1 MVNTFQ
7 LILLLNDVK
16 VTIKT
21 PYQIN
26 VKKRKKNSS
35 VIQIDNQI
43 QSFKNKLCYYPIKY
57 ALDVNKL
64 DFISSLFFL

>member
-1 MVNTFQ
+1 MS
-7 LILLLNDVK
+7 
-16 VTIKT
+16 
-21 PYQIN
+21 
-26 VKKRKKNSS
+26 KKETDKKKFSS

-64 DFISSLFFL
+64 DFISSLCFLWKWNSSQIIKIIVRQRY

>member
-1 MVNTFQ
+1 MS
-7 LILLLNDVK
+7 
-16 VTIKT
+16 
-21 PYQIN
+21 
-26 VKKRKKNSS
+26 KKETDKKKFSS

-64 DFISSLFFL
+64 DFISSLCFLWEWNSSQIIKIIVRQRY